1 MRDELSL
8 LQAQLDYK
16 KRLVMVLKELYDQ
29 QRPLVARVARL
40 EKQMRS
46 EQKDLKRLE
55 GRSLAAFFYYVTG
68 RIDEK
73 RDLERL
79 EAYAVRVK
87 YDAARR
93 ELDAIEQDI
102 EATKEDLADLA
113 DCEKRYADALEAKR
127 QALEST
133 GTAVSEA
140 LLEKERELSNL
151 RSQET
156 ELDEA
161 ITAGTAAL
169 RTANDVIVSLKHT
182 ADWSNIVGGK
192 GFLADMAK
200 HETLDDAQRHAE
212 ELQVQLQQFNREV
225 ADLDCRQELQGSM
238 ENLLKFSQVFLESL
252 LSGDAA
258 QEQIRDAISQVDHT
272 RDHILGILRQ
282 LQTRLEAVR
291 HNQVKAKQEVDAMI
305 LESEL

>member
-140 LLEKERELSNL
+140 LLEKERELTNL

-156 ELDEA
+156 ELVEA

-192 GFLADMAK
+192 GFLADVAK

-212 ELQVQLQQFNREV
+212 ELQVQLQQFNKEV

-258 QEQIRDAISQVDHT
+258 QEQIRDALSQVDHT

-282 LQTRLEAVR
+282 LQTHLEAVR
-291 HNQVKAKQEVDAMI
+291 HNQVKVKQEVDAMI
-305 LESEL
+305 LESEI

>member
-68 RIDEK
+68 RIGEK
-73 RDLERL
+73 RDLERR

-140 LLEKERELSNL
+140 LLEKERELTNL

-200 HETLDDAQRHAE
+200 
-212 ELQVQLQQFNREV
+212 N
-225 ADLDCRQELQGSM
+225 
-238 ENLLKFSQVFLESL
+238 
-252 LSGDAA
+252 
-258 QEQIRDAISQVDHT
+258 
-272 RDHILGILRQ
+272 
-282 LQTRLEAVR
+282 
-291 HNQVKAKQEVDAMI
+291 
-305 LESEL
+305 

>member
-1 MRDELSL
+1 MRDDLSL
-8 LQAQLDYK
+8 LQAQLTYK
-16 KRLVMVLKELYDQ
+16 QRLVMVLKELYDQ
-29 QRPLVARVARL
+29 QRPLVARVAKL

-46 EQKDLKRLE
+46 EEKDLQRLE

-73 RDLERL
+73 RDMERR
-79 EAYAVRVK
+79 EAYAARVK

-102 EATKEDLADLA
+102 DATKEDLADLA
-113 DCEKRYADALEAKR
+113 DCEKRYAEALEAKR
-127 QALEST
+127 QALETT

-140 LLEKERELSNL
+140 LLEKERELSWL
-151 RSQET
+151 QSQET

-161 ITAGTAAL
+161 IAAGTAAL
-169 RTANDVIVSLKHT
+169 HTANAVVVDLKHT
-182 ADWSNIVGGK
+182 EEWGNIVGRK

-200 HETLDDAQRHAE
+200 HETLDDAQKNAE
-212 ELQVQLQQFNREV
+212 ELQVYLQRFNKEV
-225 ADLDCRQELQGSM
+225 ADLDCRSELQGSM
-238 ENLLKFSQVFLESL
+238 DSLLKFSETFLDSL

-258 QEQIRDAISQVDHT
+258 QTQIQVAISQVDQT

-282 LQTRLEAVR
+282 LQTRLEAMR
-291 HNQVKAKQEVDAMI
+291 HNQVKVKREVDAMI

>member
-8 LQAQLDYK
+8 LQAQLAYK
-16 KRLVMVLKELYDQ
+16 QRLVMVLKELYDQ
-29 QRPLVARVARL
+29 QRLLVARVARL

-55 GRSLAAFFYYVTG
+55 GKSLAAFFYYVTG
-68 RIDEK
+68 RIGEK
-73 RDLERL
+73 RDLERR
-79 EAYAVRVK
+79 EAYAARVK

-102 EATKEDLADLA
+102 EATREDLADLA

-127 QALEST
+127 QALEAT

-140 LLEKERELSNL
+140 LLEKERELTNL
-151 RSQET
+151 HSQQT
-156 ELDEA
+156 ELGEA

-182 ADWSNIVGGK
+182 ADWRNLVGGK
-192 GFLADMAK
+192 GFLADVAK
-200 HETLDDAQRHAE
+200 REALDDTQRDAE
-212 ELQVQLQQFNREV
+212 ELQVRLQQFNKEV
-225 ADLDCRQELQGSM
+225 ADLDCRKELQGSM
-238 ENLLKFSQVFLESL
+238 ESLLKFSEVFLESL

-258 QEQIRDAISQVDHT
+258 QEQIEQALSQVDHT
-272 RDHILGILRQ
+272 RDHILGILRR
-282 LQTRLEAVR
+282 LQTRLEAIR
-291 HNQVKAKQEVDAMI
+291 HNQVKVKQEVDAMI
-305 LESEL
+305 LDSEL

>member
-73 RDLERL
+73 RDLERR

-140 LLEKERELSNL
+140 LLEKERELTNL

-305 LESEL
+305 LEGEL

>member
-68 RIDEK
+68 RIGEK
-73 RDLERL
+73 RDLERR

-140 LLEKERELSNL
+140 LLEKERELTNL

-169 RTANDVIVSLKHT
+169 RTANDVVVSLKHT

-192 GFLADMAK
+192 GFLADVAK
-200 HETLDDAQRHAE
+200 HETLDDAQRQAE

-291 HNQVKAKQEVDAMI
+291 HNQVKVKQEVDAMI
-305 LESEL
+305 LESEI

>member
-73 RDLERL
+73 RDLERR

-305 LESEL
+305 LEGEL

>member
-68 RIDEK
+68 RIGEK
-73 RDLERL
+73 RDLERR

-140 LLEKERELSNL
+140 LLEKERELTNL

-169 RTANDVIVSLKHT
+169 RTANDVVVSLKHT

-192 GFLADMAK
+192 GFLADVAT
-200 HETLDDAQRHAE
+200 HETLDDAQRQAE

-291 HNQVKAKQEVDAMI
+291 HNQVKVKQEVDAMI
-305 LESEL
+305 LESEI

>member
-8 LQAQLDYK
+8 LQAQLAYK
-16 KRLVMVLKELYDQ
+16 QRLVMVLTELYDQ
-29 QRPLVARVARL
+29 QRPRVARL

-46 EQKDLKRLE
+46 EQKDLQRLE

-73 RDLERL
+73 RDLERR
-79 EAYAVRVK
+79 EAYAARVK

-127 QALEST
+127 QALETT

-140 LLEKERELSNL
+140 LLEKERELAFL
-151 RSQET
+151 HSQQI
-156 ELDEA
+156 ELEEA
-161 ITAGTAAL
+161 IAAGTATL

-182 ADWSNIVGGK
+182 ADWSNLVGGK
-192 GFLADMAK
+192 GFLADVAK
-200 HETLDDAQRHAE
+200 HETLDDAQRYAE

-225 ADLDCRQELQGSM
+225 ADLDCREELQGSM

-258 QEQIRDAISQVDHT
+258 QEQIRQALSQVDHT

-282 LQTRLEAVR
+282 LQTRLESVR
-291 HNQVKAKQEVDAMI
+291 HSQVKVKQEVDAVI

>member
-8 LQAQLDYK
+8 LQAQLAYK
-16 KRLVMVLKELYDQ
+16 QRLVMVLKELYDQ

-46 EQKDLKRLE
+46 EQKDLQRLE
-55 GRSLAAFFYYVTG
+55 GRSLAAFFYYITG

-73 RDLERL
+73 RDMERR
-79 EAYAVRVK
+79 EAYAARVK

-102 EATKEDLADLA
+102 AATKEDLADLA

-127 QALEST
+127 QALETT

-140 LLEKERELSNL
+140 LLAKERELFRL

-161 ITAGTAAL
+161 IAAGTAAL
-169 RTANDVIVSLKHT
+169 YIANEVVVGLKHT
-182 ADWSNIVGGK
+182 ADWGNIVGSK

-200 HETLDDAQRHAE
+200 HETLDDAQKNAE
-212 ELQVQLQQFNREV
+212 ELQVHLQRFNKEV
-225 ADLDCRQELQGSM
+225 ADLDCREELQGSM
-238 ENLLKFSQVFLESL
+238 DNLLKFSEAFLESL
-252 LSGDAA
+252 LSGDTA
-258 QEQIRDAISQVDHT
+258 QAQIREAISQVDHT

-291 HNQVKAKQEVDAMI
+291 HNQVKVKQEVDAMI
-305 LESEL
+305 LESEI